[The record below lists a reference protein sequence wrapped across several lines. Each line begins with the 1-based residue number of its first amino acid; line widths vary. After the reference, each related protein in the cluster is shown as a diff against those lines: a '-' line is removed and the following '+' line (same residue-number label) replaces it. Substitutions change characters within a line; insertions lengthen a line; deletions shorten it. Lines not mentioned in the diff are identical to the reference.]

1 MTEHGT
7 QLSQQAEVALIFP
20 PLVQT
25 NFGSYYPSTAVL
37 AAFLS
42 QRSIQSCQI
51 DLNEEF
57 AMFLLRP
64 SALGEMAAGRFWPMP
79 PRAPDAMECVAARLL
94 ARNRDMLFDSMGR
107 HAFNENND
115 SPAHLINHIVRPC
128 SVDLPVKDLVQTGLH
143 NLVVTP
149 VYTEFLQW
157 SAIAKRL
164 PCSVHT
170 VGISIP
176 MGPQLMPSLLFAQ
189 YIRAIRP
196 DIMIVM
202 GGPTLS
208 LMAEEDIALLLSNFP
223 EIDALVR
230 YDGELPLSRLVEQ
243 KRKGIWNP
251 KLIPN
256 ISYSRNGEVIHNAPA
271 PGLSVNDLPFAEYD
285 HELLNALSQPQIG
298 IIQARGCYWGKC
310 AYCDYV
316 ELYDGSPSFRSR
328 ATPHFLQEVKHQIEV
343 HGVRQF
349 SLITEALPPG
359 FARRLSDALIQE
371 EIHIKWH
378 SFAMVDDRFSTDLL
392 EKMALAGCQDLVVGV
407 ENMNSRVLKF
417 VRKAATQ
424 EHNIQFFL
432 RTKTSGIGLTVN
444 LIPNLPSTTYDEAM
458 EGLAI
463 LREYRDCFSHVSVFP
478 FEATMSSAIG
488 RDPEAF
494 RLTVVKQGEGVGQA
508 QFSGNHLEII
518 DQAMSREELER
529 VIVEYQGFASEVNAG
544 SKVSDGIKFANSPH
558 DDVEFRFS
566 DEYVD
571 VMRAEYGT
579 VQCYNWATR
588 ERILV
593 NHAGWYP
600 LVLILRKMGW
610 FRKQAFLDIFAD
622 TEVGE
627 VLFDQLIQNRFM
639 VVRTEESLERRG

>member
-1 MTEHGT
+1 MTEDGT

-64 SALGEMAAGRFWPMP
+64 SALGEMAAGSFWPMR
-79 PRAPDAMECVAARLL
+79 PRALDAMECVAARLL
-94 ARNRDMLFDSMGR
+94 ARNRDMLFNSMGR
-107 HAFNENND
+107 HAFSENTD
-115 SPAHLINHIVRPC
+115 SPAHLINHIVRPL
-128 SVDLPVKDLVQTGLH
+128 SVDLPVNDLVQTGLD
-143 NLVVTP
+143 NLDVTP
-149 VYTEFLQW
+149 VYNDFLLW
-157 SAIAKRL
+157 SAISKRL

-170 VGISIP
+170 VGISVP
-176 MGPQLMPSLLFAQ
+176 MGPQLMPSLLLAQ
-189 YIRAIRP
+189 HIRAIRP
-196 DIMIVM
+196 DIMILM

-208 LMAEEDIALLLSNFP
+208 LMAEEDIALLLRNFP
-223 EIDALVR
+223 AIDALVR
-230 YDGELPLSRLVEQ
+230 YDGELPLSGLVEQ

-256 ISYSRNGEVIHNAPA
+256 ISYSTHGEVTHNAPA
-271 PGLSVNDLPFAEYD
+271 PGLSLNNLPFAEYD
-285 HELLNALSQPQIG
+285 HALLNTLVNPQIG
-298 IIQARGCYWGKC
+298 VIQARGCYWGKC

-328 ATPHFLQEVKHQIEV
+328 STPHVLQEMKRQIEV

-359 FARRLSDALIQE
+359 FARRLSNALIQE
-371 EIHIKWH
+371 ELHIKWH
-378 SFAMVDDRFSTDLL
+378 TFAMVDGRFSTDIL
-392 EKMALAGCQDLVVGV
+392 EKMALAGCQNLVVGV

-424 EHNIQFFL
+424 EDNIQFFI
-432 RTKTSGIGLTVN
+432 RTKTSGIGLIVN
-444 LIPNLPSTTYDEAM
+444 LIPNLPSTTYNEAM
-458 EGLAI
+458 DGLAI

-518 DQAMSREELER
+518 DQAMSREERDR
-529 VIVEYQGFASEVNAG
+529 VIVEYQRFASEVNAG
-544 SKVSDGIKFANSPH
+544 SEVYNGIKFANNPH
-558 DDVEFRFS
+558 DDVEVRFAE
-566 DEYVD
+566 EYVD

-579 VQCYNWATR
+579 WQCYNWATR
-588 ERILV
+588 ERMLV
-593 NHAGWYP
+593 NHGGWYP
-600 LVLILRKMGW
+600 LILILRKMGW

-627 VLFDQLIQNRFM
+627 VLFDQLIQN
-639 VVRTEESLERRG
+639 